1 MLIGTDR
8 FHSVLLA
15 TREFSGVP
23 EARWAEVAHPVQ
35 SLDRQ
40 QLRARAEDAVSQLV
54 AILVGQEQQRNVR
67 ATA

>member
-1 MLIGTDR
+1 VLIGTDR
-8 FHSVLLA
+8 FHSVLVA

-40 QLRARAEDAVSQLV
+40 ELRARAEDAVTQLV
-54 AILVGQEQQRNVR
+54 EILVEQEQQTDVR
-67 ATA
+67 YSA

>member
-1 MLIGTDR
+1 VLIGTDR
-8 FHSVLLA
+8 FHSVLVA

-40 QLRARAEDAVSQLV
+40 QLHARAEEAVAQLV
-54 AILVGQEQQRNVR
+54 QILVGQEHQTDVQYS
-67 ATA
+67 A

>member
-1 MLIGTDR
+1 VLIGTDR
-8 FHSVLLA
+8 FHSVLVA

-40 QLRARAEDAVSQLV
+40 ELRARAEDAVTQLV
-54 AILVGQEQQRNVR
+54 EILVEQEHQTDVR
-67 ATA
+67 YSA

>member
-1 MLIGTDR
+1 L
-8 FHSVLLA
+8 VA

-40 QLRARAEDAVSQLV
+40 QLRARAEDAVAQLV
-54 AILVGQEQQRNVR
+54 QIVLGPEQQDVR
-67 ATA
+67 FSA

>member
-8 FHSVLLA
+8 FHSVLVA
-15 TREFSGVP
+15 TRAFSGVP

-40 QLRARAEDAVSQLV
+40 QLRARAEEAVAQLV
-54 AILVGQEQQRNVR
+54 EIVLGHEHQPGVR
-67 ATA
+67 YSP

>member
-1 MLIGTDR
+1 VLIGTDR

-23 EARWAEVAHPVQ
+23 EARWAEVVHPVQ